1 MGPERRAR
9 DAAPGRG
16 KFLVKVG
23 GRPGIPIDLVLT
35 ESEKSLH
42 MSAVRWADRS
52 RTGLLDEGAA

>member
-1 MGPERRAR
+1 
-9 DAAPGRG
+9 
-16 KFLVKVG
+16 
-23 GRPGIPIDLVLT
+23 VLT